1 MRLDRGEQLR
11 GPDCGNVGPIA
22 HAPHGSVVRMSD
34 RPGNGGPPDGPDY
47 TWLYGKGGKPP
58 EPQATRPVPRRPR
71 PSTPAPDETRV
82 MKAQPRPPQQRPT
95 SRPTPPPIQPPVEPP
110 SASGRR
116 RRRFRIRY
124 LFLLLLLWL
133 VYLVAVPV
141 VAWNKVDQVK
151 FEPSGDRPG
160 DQPGTTYLM
169 VGSDSRKGL
178 SKEER
183 KELHTGGAAG
193 SRTDT
198 IMLLHTGSGPN
209 LLMSIPRDLEVDIP
223 GHGTGKINAAY
234 AYGKA
239 PLLVQTVENLTGI
252 RVDQFVEIG
261 MGGVVGIVD
270 AVGGIEICPKKDFV
284 DKDAGLK
291 IKKGCQDVDGKTALA
306 YSRSRHAQTLGDL
319 DRVRNQREVVAAI
332 GHKVLSP
339 WSVLN
344 PVRYW
349 RLNNAMP
356 DFFTFGEGMGPQRA
370 VLWATAMA
378 KVGGKDGLLCTVPL
392 TNGSASALA
401 QELADRLFSY
411 IKEDKTDDVTDTL
424 CLSSGLADVP

>member
-1 MRLDRGEQLR
+1 M
-11 GPDCGNVGPIA
+11 P
-22 HAPHGSVVRMSD
+22 D
-34 RPGNGGPPDGPDY
+34 RPRSGGPEDGPDY

-58 EPQATRPVPRRPR
+58 EDPQATRPVPRRPR
-71 PSTPAPDETRV
+71 PAAPGPDETRV
-82 MKAQPRPPQQRPT
+82 MKAQPRPGYAGQPT
-95 SRPTPPPIQPPVEPP
+95 ARPTPPPVAPPVQPPGQPP
-110 SASGRR
+110 YGKAQAGPKMRR
-116 RRRFRIRY
+116 PRFRVRY
-124 LFLLLLLWL
+124 VLLLLLLWL
-133 VYLVAVPV
+133 VYLVVVPI

-151 FEPSGDRPG
+151 FEPSGSRPD

-178 SKEER
+178 SAQER
-183 KELHTGGAAG
+183 KDLHTGGAAG

-234 AYGKA
+234 VYGQA
-239 PLLVQTVENLTGI
+239 PLLVQTVEKLTGI
-252 RVDQFVEIG
+252 RIDQFVEIG

-270 AVGGIEICPKKDFV
+270 AVGGIELCPKDNYV
-284 DKDAGLK
+284 DKDAGLN
-291 IKKGCQDVDGKTALA
+291 IKKGCQEVDGKTALA

-319 DRVRNQREVVAAI
+319 DRVRHQREVVSAI

-356 DFFTFGEGMGPQRA
+356 DFFTFGDGMGPQRA

-392 TNGSASALA
+392 TNGSATALD
-401 QELADRLFSY
+401 QKLSDQLFTD

-424 CLSSGLADVP
+424 CLSSGLVNVP